1 MVPVPG
7 WTAGLPTYRSTALS
21 KLLTERM
28 VTIIINWA
36 MFFIENAILLLLKWG
51 GVELKIFSFF
61 LLLILG

>member
-36 MFFIENAILLLLKWG
+36 I
-51 GVELKIFSFF
+51 
-61 LLLILG
+61 ILG